1 MAWKHL
7 IKTFKHHYNP
17 LFKSC
22 FKSSKNETSLGSV
35 GHRSLPHLQH
45 AISTPSPPRWN
56 RSAKPSSMYRALWR
70 GARSSIHGGINT
82 GKMDSQYGMTVL
94 YMFITFFTH
103 VWGLRRPHIMG
114 YGLFLMDS
122 VIQSPNTKDTC
133 GTQHVATDV
142 AWMSQNL
149 EVSAVAR
156 A

>member
-1 MAWKHL
+1 
-7 IKTFKHHYNP
+7 
-17 LFKSC
+17 
-22 FKSSKNETSLGSV
+22 
-35 GHRSLPHLQH
+35 
-45 AISTPSPPRWN
+45 
-56 RSAKPSSMYRALWR
+56 
-70 GARSSIHGGINT
+70 
-82 GKMDSQYGMTVL
+82 
-94 YMFITFFTH
+94 
-103 VWGLRRPHIMG
+103 MG